1 MKILVTGKN
10 GQVGH
15 ALLTSLADLGE
26 IIALDRAQLD
36 LADLD
41 AIRQTV
47 RAVSPDLIINAAA
60 YTAVD
65 QAETESALAMRINGD
80 APGVLAEEAKKIG
93 AALIHYSTDYVFDG
107 SKVGAWMEDDMPA
120 PLSVYGRSKLAGEQA
135 IAATGVAHLIL
146 RTSWVYGLQGKN
158 FLLTMLRLAQTR
170 PELSIVNDQFGAPTW
185 SRTIADVT
193 AQIVRQHTK
202 INEHSGVFHM
212 SAGGCT
218 SWYGFAQKIFAH
230 PSIQDKPL
238 LHPIPTADYPLPARR
253 PQNSALNTT
262 KFQQIFC
269 SLPQWDEALAH
280 CLQELAT
287 VAVPSLKAP
296 ILKAP

>member
-10 GQVGH
+10 GQVGQELLR
-15 ALLTSLADLGE
+15 ALAGMGE
-26 IIALDRAQLD
+26 VIALDRAQLD

-41 AIRQTV
+41 AVRSSVRSIR
-47 RAVSPDLIINAAA
+47 PDLIINAAA

-65 QAETESALAMRINGD
+65 QAETEIALAMRINAD

-107 SKVGAWMEDDMPA
+107 SKDGAWDENDMPA
-120 PLSVYGRSKLAGEQA
+120 PLSVYGRSKLAGEKA
-135 IAATGVAHLIL
+135 IAATGVPHLIL
-146 RTSWVYGLQGKN
+146 RTSWVYGLHGKN

-185 SRTIADVT
+185 SRSIAEAT
-193 AQIVRQHTK
+193 AQIVLQSEK
-202 INEHSGVFHM
+202 IAAHSGIYHM
-212 SAGGCT
+212 SAGGRT

-230 PSIQDKPL
+230 PSLQYKLL
-238 LHPIPTADYPLPARR
+238 LHAIPTADYPLPAQR
-253 PQNSALNTT
+253 PQNSVLNTS
-262 KFQQIFC
+262 KFQQTFC
-269 SLPQWDEALAH
+269 SLLQWDEALAH

-287 VAVPSLKAP
+287 QASPNLKAP
-296 ILKAP
+296 

>member
-15 ALLTSLADLGE
+15 ALIDSLAGLGE
-26 IIALDRAQLD
+26 VIALDRAQLD

-41 AIRQTV
+41 AVRHTV
-47 RAVSPDLIINAAA
+47 RSVVPDLIINAAA

-65 QAETESALAMRINGD
+65 QAETEVALAMRINGD

-107 SKVGAWMEDDMPA
+107 SKVGAWTEDDSPA

-135 IAATGVAHLIL
+135 IAATGVPHLIL

-185 SRTIADVT
+185 SRTIAEAT
-193 AQIVRQHTK
+193 AQIVRQREK
-202 INEHSGVFHM
+202 ITQHSGVYHM
-212 SAGGCT
+212 SAGGRT

-230 PSIQDKPL
+230 PSIQHKPL

-253 PQNSALNTT
+253 PHNSELNTT
-262 KFQQIFC
+262 KFQQTFC
-269 SLPQWDEALAH
+269 SLPQWDEALAQ
-280 CLQELAT
+280 CLQEFETA
-287 VAVPSLKAP
+287 AAPNLKAP
-296 ILKAP
+296 

>member
-1 MKILVTGKN
+1 MKILLTGKN

-15 ALLTSLADLGE
+15 ALLTSLAGLGE
-26 IIALDRAQLD
+26 VVALDRAQLD

-41 AIRQTV
+41 AVRQTV
-47 RAVSPDLIINAAA
+47 RTLAPDLIINATA

-65 QAETESALAMRINGD
+65 QAETDMALAMRINGE

-107 SKVGAWMEDDMPA
+107 SKVGAWTEDDVPG

-135 IAATGVAHLIL
+135 IAATGVPHLIL
-146 RTSWVYGLQGKN
+146 RTSWVYGLHGKN
-158 FLLTMLRLAQTR
+158 FLQTMLRLAQTR

-185 SRTIADVT
+185 SRTIAEAT
-193 AQIVRQHTK
+193 AQIVRQRAK
-202 INEHSGVFHM
+202 MVEHSGVYHM

-218 SWYGFAQKIFAH
+218 SWYGFAQKIFEH
-230 PSIQDKPL
+230 PSNQDKPL
-238 LHPIPTADYPLPARR
+238 LHAIPTADYPLPAIR

-262 KFQQIFC
+262 KFQQTFC

-287 VAVPSLKAP
+287 VATSNLKAP
-296 ILKAP
+296 

>member
-10 GQVGH
+10 GQVGQELLR
-15 ALLTSLADLGE
+15 ALAGTGE
-26 IIALDRAQLD
+26 VIALDRAQLD

-41 AIRQTV
+41 ALRSGV
-47 RAVSPDLIINAAA
+47 RTMVPDLIINAAA

-65 QAETESALAMRINGD
+65 QAETDGALAMRINAD

-107 SKVGAWMEDDMPA
+107 SKDGAWDENDVPA

-135 IAATGVAHLIL
+135 IAASGVPHLIL

-170 PELSIVNDQFGAPTW
+170 PELSIVDDQFGAPTW
-185 SRTIADVT
+185 SRTIAEAT
-193 AQIVRQHTK
+193 AQIVRQDTD
-202 INEHSGVFHM
+202 IAGHSGVYHM
-212 SAGGCT
+212 SAGGRT
-218 SWYGFAQKIFAH
+218 SWYGFARKIFEH
-230 PSIQDKPL
+230 PSIQHKPL
-238 LHPIPTADYPLPARR
+238 LHAIPTADYPLPAKR
-253 PQNSALNTT
+253 PQNSELDTT
-262 KFQQIFC
+262 KFQQKFG
-269 SLPQWDEALAH
+269 SLPQWDEALAL

-287 VAVPSLKAP
+287 VALNLKAP
-296 ILKAP
+296 